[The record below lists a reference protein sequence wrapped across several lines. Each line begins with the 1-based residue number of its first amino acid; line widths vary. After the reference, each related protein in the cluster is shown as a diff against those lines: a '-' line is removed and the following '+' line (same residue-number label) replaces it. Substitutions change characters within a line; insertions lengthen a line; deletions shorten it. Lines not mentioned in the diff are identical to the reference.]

1 MIKNSKR
8 AISFLMSMVMCLVMF
23 NYIPQLA
30 SQVNII
36 TADAAGINNITA
48 RADYLYNLTWTS
60 QANMNGYINSSG
72 TVTKT
77 YTKGQSY
84 RIPYGQPV
92 GSNGFIGYNIS
103 VDNFIEATKSA
114 SNPFYTKRGGGTSG
128 SMSSNY
134 YSMDCSTFVSY
145 CWGLSSRHTTST
157 WSSVNATNLGKCTSA
172 NVGKIQQGDA
182 INLAGNHIVLVSRV
196 NSNGTYEITEE
207 APPEIKRTTYSASD
221 LVKKYSSYTI
231 YRYNKR
237 DSVAPPPNA
246 TPSSHSPNG
255 VVDSASGGAG
265 TVSVAGWGFDPDNTS
280 AAIDVH
286 VYLRDSSGN
295 MLGVGAIKADQQRED
310 VNNVYGC
317 GNNHGYSATIST
329 DYTGNYHVMVALIDS
344 ESDDPT
350 WCDGGDITITSADKT
365 KPVVSNATFSKI
377 TPTGFTVKCN
387 ATDDKKIKNV
397 RVAIWINDVTEPIWH
412 DCVSNGNDTYSFDFD
427 ISSYNNQKGP
437 YNCHIYAWD
446 ESDNEGMAA
455 TETITINCDLGENF
469 DAMIKNPN
477 SGKYA
482 ITSVNNDNV
491 MLYQFINSFGSK
503 QVWNFSKNS
512 DGSYRIKS
520 YFNSKCLDVGGDEN
534 GKNIYT
540 WTANSNA
547 TQKWYIVQIG
557 ENYKFFPAC
566 SNTRCMDINGGYT
579 DNRTNI
585 QLWDTNDSGAQ
596 KFTIDKISDTTAPVI
611 KDVKISDITKDGYK
625 VTVTVTDN
633 IGVKIVKVPTWTQ
646 NNSQD
651 DLVWHEAKQTSDNTW
666 TYTVKVSDHKNEHGV
681 YYTDVYAD
689 DFAGNQDV
697 WHSTN
702 NHRSTVKVGMYNLT
716 LNPNGGTAVN
726 ESGTKTTSAFKMTKN
741 QLIYLGPNY
750 NDLSGAK
757 PSRTGYTFTGWFTA
771 ATGGTKVHGADG
783 KCVNDGAYFKND
795 KYQKAAALTLYA
807 QWKANSYTVAL
818 NANGGECII
827 KNTIVT
833 YDSKYGTIPTPTRK
847 GYTFTGWYTATTG
860 GTKVTADTKV
870 AITANQTLYAQWKAM
885 TVKGDVNNDG
895 EFTVADVVLLQKWLL
910 AVPDTKL
917 ENWKAA
923 DLCDDGVL
931 DVFDLCLM
939 KRMLVKS

>member
-8 AISFLMSMVMCLVMF
+8 AISFLLSVVMCLTMLGVFPESAKQINVITSEAAGMTIAQLKAKFPHGKYWNHTGSNNADGYTSSPCTHHGNCSKGGTDYSGWCGCNSFNNSIQCAGFAYKLGYDAYGSNPRNWTQLSNMNSLKAGDIIRYKNDHHSIFVTGVNGNTITYADCNSDGHCKIMWDKTISKSDIYGF
-23 NYIPQLA
+23 NY
-30 SQVNII
+30 V
-36 TADAAGINNITA
+36 
-48 RADYLYNLTWTS
+48 
-60 QANMNGYINSSG
+60 
-72 TVTKT
+72 
-77 YTKGQSY
+77 
-84 RIPYGQPV
+84 
-92 GSNGFIGYNIS
+92 
-103 VDNFIEATKSA
+103 KSA
-114 SNPFYTKRGGGTSG
+114 PSALSGG
-128 SMSSNY
+128 SS
-134 YSMDCSTFVSY
+134 T
-145 CWGLSSRHTTST
+145 
-157 WSSVNATNLGKCTSA
+157 
-172 NVGKIQQGDA
+172 
-182 INLAGNHIVLVSRV
+182 
-196 NSNGTYEITEE
+196 
-207 APPEIKRTTYSASD
+207 P
-221 LVKKYSSYTI
+221 
-231 YRYNKR
+231 
-237 DSVAPPPNA
+237 
-246 TPSSHSPNG
+246 TPSSHSPEG
-255 VVDSASGGAG
+255 FVGAYSGGEGTIYVDGAG
-265 TVSVAGWGFDPDNTS
+265 YDPDNKD
-280 AAIDVH
+280 AQIRAD
-286 VYLRDSSGN
+286 VYLRDNAGN
-295 MLGVGAIKADQQRED
+295 MLEIGSLTANGERLDANDR
-310 VNNVYGC
+310 YGC
-317 GNNHGYSATIST
+317 GNYHGFGGTLQT
-329 DYTGNYHVMVALIDS
+329 DHVGTFTLLVALIDLGN
-344 ESDDPT
+344 DDAR
-350 WCDGGDITITSADKT
+350 WIEAGQVTITSADKT

-477 SGKYA
+477 SGKYV